1 MTEIP
6 KLTADEAEVIR
17 ERRLVVGMDRQRK
30 EIFRNIAFELMD
42 RKLLG
47 PINAAPTPLGLAAL
61 AAFDAAERA
70 KIRVEA
76 MRECEAVAAE
86 FAKRSE
92 RVDDPREFFEDLILD
107 IRALI
112 AKETP

>member
-47 PINAAPTPLGLAAL
+47 PINAAPTLLGLAAL
-61 AAFDAAERA
+61 AAYDAAERA

-76 MRECEAVAAE
+76 MRECEEIARDNSGMEDGAIHAAN
-86 FAKRSE
+86 
-92 RVDDPREFFEDLILD
+92 D
-107 IRALI
+107 IRDLI

>member
-6 KLTADEAEVIR
+6 KLTADEATQLRYWNSASPTEDAFDKGLLAIM
-17 ERRLVVGMDRQRK
+17 GMS
-30 EIFRNIAFELMD
+30 FEPSLTD
-42 RKLLG
+42 LG
-47 PINAAPTPLGLAAL
+47 RAAL

-76 MRECEAVAAE
+76 MRECEEVAAE
-86 FAKRSE
+86 YAKRRGVIDEPYSVLDNLLE
-92 RVDDPREFFEDLILD
+92 D
-107 IRALI
+107 IRDLI

>member
-76 MRECEAVAAE
+76 MRETMASISCPAWASDETVANC
-86 FAKRSE
+86 
-92 RVDDPREFFEDLILD
+92 REIADS

>member
-6 KLTADEAEVIR
+6 KLTADEATQLRYWNSASPTEDAFDKGLLAIM
-17 ERRLVVGMDRQRK
+17 GMS
-30 EIFRNIAFELMD
+30 FEPSLTD
-42 RKLLG
+42 LG
-47 PINAAPTPLGLAAL
+47 RAAL

-76 MRECEAVAAE
+76 MRECEAIAAE
-86 FAKRSE
+86 FAKRSG

>member
-47 PINAAPTPLGLAAL
+47 PINAAPTLLGLAAL

-76 MRECEAVAAE
+76 MRECEEVAAE
-86 FAKRSE
+86 YAKRRGVIDEPYSVLDNLLE
-92 RVDDPREFFEDLILD
+92 D
-107 IRALI
+107 IRDLI